1 MRLAVGL
8 LAIASLLAVSDGQM
22 NLYDPH
28 DDALDHV
35 QPNKPHA
42 DALRKLRA
50 GLANDPHGMMRWWE
64 GDYPCKM
71 PWRGIRCEGGNG
83 VTHIEMSNRGLSG
96 HIDPAIG
103 LIETLQV
110 LDLGNNFIFHEIPG
124 EAIANLTRLETLNL
138 HNNKIRG
145 KIPPELG
152 NSTSLVHIGL
162 SRNLLAGPIPREL
175 GKIQTLVSLD
185 LAMNFLNGTIP
196 AELGDLIYL
205 AELNLGKNRLRGA
218 IPPELIP
225 EDRVSKLVTLRMSS
239 NMLEGTVPTT
249 WGSQLKYLQILDL
262 SRNWLIGDVPPAL
275 ADIPNLRELWL
286 NHNKFMRGETPSV
299 LTNKGLQVLV
309 R

>member
-1 MRLAVGL
+1 MGL
-8 LAIASLLAVSDGQM
+8 LAIASLVAVSDGQM

-83 VTHIEMSNRGLSG
+83 VTHIIMSNRGLSG

-145 KIPPELG
+145 KIPQ
-152 NSTSLVHIGL
+152 SWVTQRRWCTSGYRGTCWQGRYQRSWERYRRWCRWT
-162 SRNLLAGPIPREL
+162 SR
-175 GKIQTLVSLD
+175 
-185 LAMNFLNGTIP
+185 
-196 AELGDLIYL
+196 
-205 AELNLGKNRLRGA
+205 
-218 IPPELIP
+218 
-225 EDRVSKLVTLRMSS
+225 
-239 NMLEGTVPTT
+239 
-249 WGSQLKYLQILDL
+249 
-262 SRNWLIGDVPPAL
+262 
-275 ADIPNLRELWL
+275 
-286 NHNKFMRGETPSV
+286 
-299 LTNKGLQVLV
+299 
-309 R
+309 